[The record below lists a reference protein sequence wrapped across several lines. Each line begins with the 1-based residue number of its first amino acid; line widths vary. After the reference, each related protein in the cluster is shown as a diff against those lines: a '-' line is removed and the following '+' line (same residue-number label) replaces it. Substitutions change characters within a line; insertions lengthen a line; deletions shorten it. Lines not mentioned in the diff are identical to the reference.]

1 MYTIKELTRSS
12 KVTARTLRHYEDI
25 GILKPGRRG
34 QTRIYSETDKQRLE
48 FTILSRELGFA
59 LADLAEL
66 FELYDDSQVEETQL
80 FRLIQLL
87 RAKKRKLEIKQTNLE
102 RMKEQIDAY
111 EQQCLKHIVDK
122 GLIS

>member
-1 MYTIKELTRSS
+1 MFTIKELT
-12 KVTARTLRHYEDI
+12 KQCNVTARTLRHYEEL
-25 GILKPGRRG
+25 GILNPTRQG

-48 FTILSRELGFA
+48 FTILSKALGFA

-66 FELYDDSQVEETQL
+66 FELYDDSQTEETQL

-87 RAKKRKLEIKQTNLE
+87 RAKKRELELKQTKLELI
-102 RMKEQIDAY
+102 KEQIDNY
-111 EQQCLKHIVDK
+111 EQQCLQHIMDK